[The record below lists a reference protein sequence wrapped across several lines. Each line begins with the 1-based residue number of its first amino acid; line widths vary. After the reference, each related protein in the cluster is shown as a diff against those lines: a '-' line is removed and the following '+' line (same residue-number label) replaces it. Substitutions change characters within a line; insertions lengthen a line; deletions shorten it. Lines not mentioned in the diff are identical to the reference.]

1 MSSSPQTDT
10 EMKKSL
16 TLWNYFSIGF
26 GAIIGTG
33 WLLLVGDWME
43 IGGGPV
49 AALLAFA
56 VGAVM
61 LFPVGAVFGELSAA
75 IPISGGTVEFI
86 YRAFGNRTSYIA
98 SWFLVLGNAIIC
110 PWESIAIGA
119 LAGELLPAL
128 KSFPLYSVMGY
139 PVYLPTLLI
148 ALAISCYVIYMNW
161 YGAEQSA
168 KLQSAMTKILLV
180 GMFTAIGI
188 AVFKGESSN
197 LMPIFHASEST
208 PNFFHGFLM
217 VLVMTPFFYA
227 GFDTIPQQAEEAAE
241 GTDYKKFGAIIGLA
255 LLTSG
260 LFYAIA
266 ICAFG
271 SLIPWREF
279 LTYPIPALTVLDQ
292 RLGMTL
298 FAKFLLFAATCG
310 IISTLNAF
318 YGASTR
324 IMLGMARKGQL
335 PVAFTKLHPVHKTP
349 QAGNIVLA
357 ILTLAGP
364 FFGKKLLVP
373 LTNVS
378 SLAFITACMLVA
390 CAAFKLRSS
399 EPNLNRPY
407 KVPGGIAGIGAAVVI
422 CATVVLLMVLPF
434 SPASLKPLEWVITGS
449 WIAIGLVFMALQNR
463 NRTVEYS
470 VTVECSQEDKAANK

>member
-1 MSSSPQTDT
+1 MDSSVQTGT

-43 IGGGPV
+43 ISGGVLP
-49 AALLAFA
+49 ALLAFI
-56 VGAVM
+56 VGALI
-61 LFPVGAVFGELSAA
+61 LFPVGAVFGELSSA

-98 SWFLVLGNAIIC
+98 SWFLLFGNAIIC

-119 LAGELLPAL
+119 LAGELLPIL
-128 KSFPLYSVMGY
+128 KTVPLYSILGY
-139 PVYLPTLLI
+139 PVYAPCLAI
-148 ALAISCYVIYMNW
+148 ALAITMYVIYMNW
-161 YGAEQSA
+161 KGAEQSA
-168 KLQSAMTKILLV
+168 KLQSAMTKVLLV

-188 AVFKGESSN
+188 AVFKGSPTN
-197 LMPIFHASEST
+197 VTPIFHASSQT
-208 PNFFHGFLM
+208 PSFLYGFLM

-255 LLTSG
+255 LITSG
-260 LFYAIA
+260 LFYAVA
-266 ICAFG
+266 IWAFG
-271 SLIPWREF
+271 SLIPWQKF
-279 LTYPIPALTVLDQ
+279 ITYDIPALTVLDKV
-292 RLGMTL
+292 LGLTI

-335 PVAFTKLHPVHKTP
+335 PEAFAKLHPEYKTP
-349 QAGNIVLA
+349 MTGNIVMAVLC
-357 ILTLAGP
+357 LAGP
-364 FFGKKLLVP
+364 FFGKKMLIP

-390 CAAFKLRSS
+390 ASAFKLRYS

-407 KVPGGIAGIGAAVVI
+407 KVPGGIAGIGLACAI
-422 CATVVLLMVLPF
+422 CAGIVLLMVLPF
-434 SPASLKPLEWVITGS
+434 SPAALKPMEWIITGV
-449 WIAIGLVFMALQNR
+449 WIAIGIVFMMMQKRRHKTADL
-463 NRTVEYS
+463 
-470 VTVECSQEDKAANK
+470 EDRDLAA